1 MRVVAAIFLTLV
13 VLAVAAAGGV
23 LYGFYHYGKGLPKY
37 DQLADYQPPVTT
49 RVHAGDGRLMAEFA
63 REKRIF
69 VPVDAI
75 PKRVIK
81 AFLSAEDQRFY
92 THSGVDFVGVLRAV
106 VTNLRNVGSN
116 RRPIGAST
124 ITQQVAKNFLLTN
137 EVSIARKAKE
147 IILAFRIE
155 RAFSKDT
162 ILELYLNEIYLGAGS
177 YGVAAAALTY
187 FDKSLDDLSVGEAAF
202 LAGLPKAPNNYHPLR
217 RPEAARARRDYV
229 LTRMAED
236 GYISRAEAD
245 AEIAKP
251 VEARPKSRTV
261 IARADYYTEEV
272 RRRLVAQFG
281 ETRLYN
287 GGLSV
292 RTSLDPRLQQIA
304 ELSLRSGLSAYDR
317 RHGWRGPLGKVDLS
331 KDWVA
336 ALAKVPFPSDLSE
349 WLPAVV
355 TETGESSAMIVFGDG
370 EEGLIPLAEMKW
382 ARPVDEKGNRGP
394 AVKAPA
400 DILRPGDVVA
410 VEKLPA
416 TEGQAE
422 DNLYALRQIPA
433 INGALVALD
442 PHTGRVVA
450 LAGGFS
456 ADSSEFNRATQ
467 ARRQPGSAFK
477 PFVYLAALDNGFTPS
492 SMILDAPFV
501 IDQGP
506 GLGPWRP
513 ANYSDKFYGPSP
525 LRVGIEKSRNVMTV
539 RLAQKI
545 GMDTVSDYARK
556 FGITEDLPQLLAMSL
571 GAGETTLLKLTAAY
585 GMLVNGGHAIEPT
598 LIDKIQDRSGRN
610 VLAYA
615 DYSCPECANVK
626 PDALDVPVLSDLR
639 AKVADPRT
647 SYQVVSMLEGV
658 VKRGTGRRIASLN
671 RPLAGKT
678 GTTNES
684 RDTWFIGF
692 SPDLAVGVFVGF
704 DTPKPLGRHETGSS
718 VAAPIFKSFMGDALK
733 NEPPV
738 PFRVP
743 KGIQLVRV
751 DQATGLPARG
761 NSKSVIL
768 EAFLPG
774 TIPTANGSVLGTD
787 NEVYREEAPLPI
799 TGGVARPSLRDIIE
813 GRATV
818 SDPTSSGT
826 VVVDPPPPSQS
837 VENPVR
843 RSQNLRDLY

>member
-1 MRVVAAIFLTLV
+1 
-13 VLAVAAAGGV
+13 
-23 LYGFYHYGKGLPKY
+23 
-37 DQLADYQPPVTT
+37 
-49 RVHAGDGRLMAEFA
+49 
-63 REKRIF
+63 
-69 VPVDAI
+69 
-75 PKRVIK
+75 
-81 AFLSAEDQRFY
+81 
-92 THSGVDFVGVLRAV
+92 
-106 VTNLRNVGSN
+106 
-116 RRPIGAST
+116 T

-187 FDKSLDDLSVGEAAF
+187 FDKSLDDLSIGEAAF

-217 RPEAARARRDYV
+217 RPKAARARRDYV

-236 GYISRAEAD
+236 DYISRAEAD

-251 VEARPKSRTV
+251 VEARPKSRTI

-304 ELSLRSGLSAYDR
+304 ELSLRRGLSAYDR

-336 ALAKVPFPSDLSE
+336 ALATVPFPSDLSE

-355 TETGESSAMIVFGDG
+355 TETGESSAIIVFGDG

-442 PHTGRVVA
+442 PHTGRVLA

-456 ADSSEFNRATQ
+456 ADNSEFNRATQ

-545 GMDTVSDYARK
+545 GMDTVADYARK
-556 FGITEDLPQLLAMSL
+556 FGITEDLPQFLANSL

-610 VLAYA
+610 VLAHA
-615 DYSCPECANVK
+615 DYSCPDCANVK

-704 DTPKPLGRHETGSS
+704 DTPKPLGRHETG
-718 VAAPIFKSFMGDALK
+718 
-733 NEPPV
+733 
-738 PFRVP
+738 
-743 KGIQLVRV
+743 
-751 DQATGLPARG
+751 
-761 NSKSVIL
+761 
-768 EAFLPG
+768 
-774 TIPTANGSVLGTD
+774 
-787 NEVYREEAPLPI
+787 
-799 TGGVARPSLRDIIE
+799 
-813 GRATV
+813 
-818 SDPTSSGT
+818 
-826 VVVDPPPPSQS
+826 
-837 VENPVR
+837 
-843 RSQNLRDLY
+843 